1 MRVVTRGKGAPVRLM
16 RTSILFYLTLAF
28 TGALIA
34 NPIAIDSEKRF
45 YHMTAEKVIVNVNAD
60 HSRVTGDYVFA
71 LGKDF
76 TPDTPDTYV
85 EISVPVILK
94 EKAVA
99 DYTVKWGNPQLR
111 VQNHTIICQHRQSWS
126 PVDSHSEDH
135 VEYFET
141 RVPLKMLSQRFEVHV
156 SYIQPHLPWRVSA
169 YLPMLPP
176 AEGLPAEV
184 RFQAGQKMR
193 LRRVGGFSFLK
204 PKVSEL
210 SFTPQDRKMIKVK
223 AVRK

>member
-1 MRVVTRGKGAPVRLM
+1 M
-16 RTSILFYLTLAF
+16 RTSLLLCLMFVLKAALF
-28 TGALIA
+28 A
-34 NPIAIDSEKRF
+34 NPIAIDSERR
-45 YHMTAEKVIVNVNAD
+45 YCDMVAERVVVDVKSD
-60 HSRVTGDYVFA
+60 HSQVTGEYVFS
-71 LGKDF
+71 LDKDF
-76 TPDTPDTYV
+76 TPETPDTYV

-94 EKAVA
+94 EKDVA
-99 DYTVKWGNPQLR
+99 NYTVKWGNPQLR
-111 VQNHTIICQHRQSWS
+111 VQNQTITCQHRQSWS

-223 AVRK
+223 AIRE